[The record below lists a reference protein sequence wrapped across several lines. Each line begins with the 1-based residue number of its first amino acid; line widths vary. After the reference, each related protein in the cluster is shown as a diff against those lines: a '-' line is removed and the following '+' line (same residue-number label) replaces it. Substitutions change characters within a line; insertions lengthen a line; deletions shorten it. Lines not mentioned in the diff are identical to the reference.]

1 MQDLHGAGRLLRI
14 RGLGLTV
21 AEPIVEHVPMTF
33 DADRTR
39 LTHRLD
45 AQMLSDLWV
54 FRAAASAGSITGAAT
69 RLNVTQ
75 SAVSQRVLRLEAR
88 LGTPLFVRHKSRI
101 VLTDAGTSLLQA
113 MSQVTMLLN
122 DALSRVNPLQH
133 EALVVS
139 CTPSLATDWLV
150 PNLEAFYRLHPG
162 IEVFVRAELGPATI
176 NRLDDEGI
184 DVLIDYASPPGD
196 LEELACVQETVFP
209 VCSRRMREQL
219 DGPDAATLPLVL
231 LHDDVNEAEWGLW
244 RKANHTD
251 WPARPVGNRL
261 FNLAHLAYQAAMTH
275 QGVAIGR
282 SVIVSRLL
290 SLGALVVA
298 VDASPAPAG
307 IYRLSTNRPGD
318 EESPVRKFARW
329 WRESMLHTQ
338 EQTLSLVTAPGA
350 SP

>member
-1 MQDLHGAGRLLRI
+1 
-14 RGLGLTV
+14 LT
-21 AEPIVEHVPMTF
+21 AADAIDEHRSMTF
-33 DADRTR
+33 DADRAR

-54 FRAAASAGSITGAAT
+54 FRAAASSGSITGAAT

-162 IEVFVRAELGPATI
+162 IEVFVRAELGSATI

-184 DVLIDYASPPGD
+184 DVLIDYATPPAD
-196 LEELACVQETVFP
+196 LQELASVQEYVFP
-209 VCSRRMREQL
+209 VCSRSMREQL
-219 DGPDAATLPLVL
+219 DGPDAATMPLVL

-244 RKANHTD
+244 RKANGSD
-251 WPARPVGNRL
+251 WPGRAVGNRL

-282 SVIVSRLL
+282 SVIVNRLL

-307 IYRLSTNRPGD
+307 IYRLSTNRPGGD
-318 EESPVRKFARW
+318 GSPVRKFAQW
-329 WRESMLHTQ
+329 WRESMMQTQ
-338 EQTLSLVTAPGA
+338 AQTLSLLAAPGA
-350 SP
+350 AS

>member
-1 MQDLHGAGRLLRI
+1 
-14 RGLGLTV
+14 
-21 AEPIVEHVPMTF
+21 MTM
-33 DADRTR
+33 DADRGR
-39 LTHRLD
+39 LAHRLD

-54 FRAAASAGSITGAAT
+54 FRAAASTGSITGAAT

-162 IEVFVRAELGPATI
+162 IEVFVRAELGSATI

-184 DVLIDYASPPGD
+184 DVLIDYAAQPGD
-196 LEELACVQETVFP
+196 LHELASVQEYVFP
-209 VCSRRMREQL
+209 VCSRLTREQL
-219 DGPDAATLPLVL
+219 DGPEAGTMPLVL
-231 LHDDVNEAEWGLW
+231 LHDDINEAEWGLW
-244 RKANHTD
+244 RKTNSFD

-282 SVIVSRLL
+282 SVIVNRLL

-307 IYRLSTNRPGD
+307 TYRLSTNRPGGD
-318 EESPVRKFARW
+318 ESPVRKFARW
-329 WRESMLHTQ
+329 WQESMMLTQ
-338 EQTLSLVTAPGA
+338 AQTLSLLAPTGDA
-350 SP
+350 P